1 MSPIVIIITILFGE
15 KSKLHFV
22 KSLFPIALVVAF
34 LLGSAPLFAQ
44 HGHGNHHQGHQ
55 IHTPSAVTDTTAN
68 TDFSELEALYWERK
82 HESRQ
87 HFVQADVDFMT
98 DMIVHHAQALIMS
111 RLSPENGAS
120 PSVQRLSARII
131 NAQQDEIALMQQWL
145 RDRGQLVPIVH
156 FAGLDLLVSMEMPEK
171 DTTNDHHEH
180 HIMEHSNH
188 TDLQSGHNGHEGH
201 KVHDGHEGHVSQKH
215 NSNTDAHSEATKV
228 EQNGAHD
235 GHQMS
240 HNQHDHQGHNHD
252 DMVGMLGQAQME
264 ELAAAQGSEFDRL
277 FLTYMIEHH
286 EGAVYMVNELFS
298 ADGAGTDLDS
308 YRLAVDIYAEQVTE
322 IAMMRGMLDRKGF
335 PVPEP
340 LQELREQQERLR
352 NPGTGNASHQNHS
365 NHKPSETNS
374 DASNHHH

>member
-1 MSPIVIIITILFGE
+1 LVPIVIIITIFFGE
-15 KSKLHFV
+15 KSKLRFV
-22 KSLFPIALVVAF
+22 KSLFPITLVVAF
-34 LLGSAPLFAQ
+34 LLESAPLFAQ
-44 HGHGNHHQGHQ
+44 HDHGNHHQF
-55 IHTPSAVTDTTAN
+55 HTPSAVTDTSAN
-68 TDFSELEALYWERK
+68 TDFSELEALYWKRK

-120 PSVQRLSARII
+120 ASVQRLSARII

-145 RDRGQLVPIVH
+145 RDRGQPVPIVH
-156 FAGLDLLVSMEMPEK
+156 FAGLDLHVSMEMPEK
-171 DTTNDHHEH
+171 GTSNGHHEH
-180 HIMEHSNH
+180 HVMEHSDH
-188 TDLQSGHNGHEGH
+188 PDLHSGHNGH
-201 KVHDGHEGHVSQKH
+201 KGHEGHVSQKL

-235 GHQMS
+235 GYQMS
-240 HNQHDHQGHNHD
+240 HNQHDHHGHNHD
-252 DMVGMLGQAQME
+252 DMVGMLSQAQME

-352 NPGTGNASHQNHS
+352 NPGAGNAGHQNHS

-374 DASNHHH
+374 GASNHHH